1 MQNKDKFIRI
11 DAVLEQIPVSRATL
25 YRLTKKIKLLKPIKV
40 GGSSFWSQE
49 NINTY
54 FRNLKNDNLAA

>member
-1 MQNKDKFIRI
+1 MEKDKFLRI
-11 DAVLEQIPVSRATL
+11 DDVLNQIPVSRATL
-25 YRLTKKIKLLKPIKV
+25 YRLSKKIKLLKPLKV